1 MSDIAIVSVDDEK
14 IILDSIRMQL
24 ENKYKDK
31 FLLEFAESA
40 EEALE
45 VIDSLTQ
52 TEIKILLVI
61 SDYSMPGMKGD
72 EFAHRLKIKFPSI
85 NIVMLTGQITSELS
99 TELVNKQMVIK
110 VIQKPWKE
118 DDLFSLLNKLMLH
131 GN

>member
-31 FLLEFAESA
+31 FVLEFAESA

-85 NIVMLTGQITSELS
+85 NIVMLTGQISSELS

>member
-24 ENKYKDK
+24 ENKYRDK
-31 FLLEFAESA
+31 FVLEFAESA

-52 TEIKILLVI
+52 TDIKILLVI
-61 SDYSMPGMKGD
+61 SDYNMPGMKGD
-72 EFAHRLKIKFPSI
+72 EFAQRLKIKFPSI

-99 TELVNKQMVIK
+99 TELVNKKMVIK

-118 DDLFSLLNKLMLH
+118 DDLFSLLNKLMIH

>member
-31 FLLEFAESA
+31 FVLEFAESA

>member
-85 NIVMLTGQITSELS
+85 NIVMLTGQISSELS

>member
-24 ENKYKDK
+24 ENKYRDK
-31 FLLEFAESA
+31 FVLEFAESA

-52 TEIKILLVI
+52 TDIKILLVI

-72 EFAHRLKIKFPSI
+72 EFAQRLKIKFPSI

-99 TELVNKQMVIK
+99 TELVNKKMVIK